1 MSKKA
6 NPVAIGT
13 FVVVALV
20 LAVGAI
26 LTLGSGKL
34 FKKTEQFVLYFEGSL
49 SGLDIGAPVELG
61 GIRIGQVSNILLVYD
76 TDDGTITA
84 PVYIEIEQDRM
95 KYAGSKSE
103 GKGMDY
109 HIETGLR
116 AQLQSQSFIT
126 GKLKISLVKQPKTPI
141 RLVSSDPEIKE
152 IPTVPTLMESLSKSF
167 EDLPFVEIVAD
178 LKKITGSFSKLS
190 ETGELTELVTYLKE
204 TAQSLSE
211 ISGSDQIPKIL
222 VELQE
227 TGESISSLAES
238 PQLMDALREFTATV
252 QSARYLFD
260 YLERHPEALLRGKG
274 GE

>member
-6 NPVAIGT
+6 NPVTIGA
-13 FVVVALV
+13 FVIVALIV
-20 LAVGAI
+20 AVAAI

-34 FKKTEQFVLYFEGSL
+34 FKQTEQFVLYFEGSL

-61 GIRIGQVSNILLVYD
+61 GIRIGKVSDIHLLYN

-84 PVYIEIEQDRM
+84 PVYIELEEGRM

-103 GKGMDY
+103 GKGIEH
-109 HIETGLR
+109 HIEKGLR

-126 GKLKISLVKQPKTPI
+126 GKLKISLVNQPKTPI
-141 RLVSSDPEIKE
+141 RLLCTNPELTE

-167 EDLPFVEIVAD
+167 EDLPFAEIVAD
-178 LKKITGSFSKLS
+178 LKKVTGSFSKLS
-190 ETGELTELVTYLKE
+190 ESGELTELVTYLKE

-211 ISGSDQIPKIL
+211 ISKSDEIQSIL
-222 VELQE
+222 MEFLEV
-227 TGESISSLAES
+227 TTSISDIAES
-238 PQLMDALREFTATV
+238 PQLMDALNEFTATI

-260 YLERHPEALLRGKG
+260 YLERHPESLLFGKG
-274 GE
+274 EE

>member
-6 NPVAIGT
+6 NPVAIGA

-20 LAVGAI
+20 LAVGTI

-34 FKKTEQFVLYFEGSL
+34 FKKTEHFVLYFEGSL
-49 SGLDIGAPVELG
+49 SGLDIGAPVELS
-61 GIRIGQVSNILLVYD
+61 GIRIGQVSDIHLVYD

-84 PVYIEIEQDRM
+84 PVYIELEQDRM
-95 KYAGSKSE
+95 EYSGSKNE
-103 GKGMDY
+103 DKGMNY
-109 HIETGLR
+109 LIENGLR

-126 GKLKISLVKQPKTPI
+126 GKLKISLIKQSKTPI
-141 RLVSSDPEIKE
+141 RLVSNDPEIQE

-167 EDLPFVEIVAD
+167 EDLPFAEIIAD
-178 LKKITGSFSKLS
+178 LKEITGLFSKLS
-190 ETGELTELVTYLKE
+190 ETGELSELVTHLKE
-204 TAQSLSE
+204 TAHSLSE
-211 ISGSDQIPKIL
+211 ISSSDKIPKIL

-227 TGESISSLAES
+227 TGESISALAES
-238 PQLMDALREFTATV
+238 PQLMNALREFTATV